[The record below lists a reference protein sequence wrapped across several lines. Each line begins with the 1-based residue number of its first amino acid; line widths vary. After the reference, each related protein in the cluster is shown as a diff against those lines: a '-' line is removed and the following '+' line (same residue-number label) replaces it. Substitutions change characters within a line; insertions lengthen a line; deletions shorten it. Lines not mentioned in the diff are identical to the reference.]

1 VLSLIGRCADRME
14 GNRNSPLP
22 VMARRS
28 SPRSTAAAFDELLAE
43 LRVTE
48 EWRYVEREVEIRVCR
63 DGG

>member
-1 VLSLIGRCADRME
+1 MCRPDGGEQKFAL
-14 GNRNSPLP
+14 
-22 VMARRS
+22 ARYGLQEFA
-28 SPRSTAAAFDELLAE
+28 PQHAAAFDELLAE